1 MEHFVFTTI
10 FSLQAAIFL
19 AALMLHFMKNNSGLV
34 TTYVLQSLFVAA
46 ILLAVSYEEGSVV
59 LLLLALATVAIKC
72 ALVPRVLSRLIK
84 KHELTFASSTY
95 LPTFIVLLITL
106 FIVIFVH
113 SSIAPLF
120 AGIVTTSGD
129 LSFLLLSALFVS
141 LLLAINH
148 KEALSQIV
156 GILSMENSIVAL
168 ALALNIHVG
177 LWLELGILGDIFAW
191 LLIGTTFV
199 SVVSKHFGSTD
210 VTSMRHLSE

>member
-1 MEHFVFTTI
+1 MEHFIFTI
-10 FSLQAAIFL
+10 ILALQAAIFL
-19 AALMLHFMKNNSGLV
+19 AALLMHLMKNNSGLV
-34 TTYVLQSLFVAA
+34 TTYVLQSAFVAM
-46 ILLAVSYEEGSVV
+46 ILLAVYYTEGSLV
-59 LLLLALATVAIKC
+59 LLLLALATIVIKC
-72 ALVPRVLSRLIK
+72 FLVPIVLSRLIK
-84 KHELTFASSTY
+84 KHGLTFASSSY
-95 LPTFIVLLITL
+95 LPTFVVLLATL
-106 FIVIFVH
+106 FVVIFVY
-113 SSIAPLF
+113 SSLAPLF
-120 AGIVTTSGD
+120 AGIMTESGD
-129 LSFLLLSALFVS
+129 LLFLLLSSLFVS

-168 ALALNIHVG
+168 ALALNVHVG